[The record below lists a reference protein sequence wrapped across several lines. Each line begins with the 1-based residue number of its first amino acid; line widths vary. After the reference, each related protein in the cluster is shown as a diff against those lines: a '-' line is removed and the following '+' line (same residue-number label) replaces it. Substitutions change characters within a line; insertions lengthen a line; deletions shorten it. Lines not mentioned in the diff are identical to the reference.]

1 MKPLETSIKFNRT
14 PRLQRRSTAGSAL
27 FLIPLLLGYCAISP
41 MAQAVSPPPDGG
53 YPGFNTA
60 EGQNALNSL
69 TTGIWNVAD
78 GAYALWHDTDGSYNT
93 AVGTAALLLNVGDQT
108 TGEGLGNT
116 AIGTAALL
124 SNTTGANNTGLGFL
138 ALEQNNIGGANTATG
153 VQALQN
159 NAAGSTNTGF
169 GAFALS
175 LNIIGSANTA
185 IGANALGAN
194 TVDANTAV
202 GAAALQLNS
211 TGMHN
216 TAVGTAALAGAN
228 QTNGSFNVYVGDGV
242 GGVAGEIGQT
252 YIRNINLVGISGG
265 GTDTVTVELSTGR
278 LGHLSSSRRYK
289 EDITPMSNASEALYR
304 LKPVT
309 YRYKKEID
317 PTQSPAFGLIAEEV
331 AEVNPALVAHNAK
344 GQPES
349 VHYEMVNAM
358 LLNEFLKE
366 HKEIEQQQIAIGQL
380 KSKNASQEVTISA
393 LEKELGVVTAQIKA
407 QAAQIEKVS
416 AQVEVSKALTQM
428 AANR

>member
-1 MKPLETSIKFNRT
+1 LWHNQTDD
-14 PRLQRRSTAGSAL
+14 STA
-27 FLIPLLLGYCAISP
+27 
-41 MAQAVSPPPDGG
+41 
-53 YPGFNTA
+53 
-60 EGQNALNSL
+60 
-69 TTGIWNVAD
+69 TGAF
-78 GAYALWHDTDGSYNT
+78 ALWANNTGAHNT
-93 AVGTAALLLNVGDQT
+93 AVGSSALFSNN
-108 TGEGLGNT
+108 TGGENT
-116 AIGTAALL
+116 AIGFVALESNNHDFCTAVGAEALKNSDASWNTATGFNTL
-124 SNTTGANNTGLGFL
+124 NANTTGDHNSAFGSNALALNQSSNNNTAVGAD
-138 ALEQNNIGGANTATG
+138 ALINNTGGANTA
-153 VQALQN
+153 
-159 NAAGSTNTGF
+159 
-169 GAFALS
+169 
-175 LNIIGSANTA
+175 
-185 IGANALGAN
+185 
-194 TVDANTAV
+194 V
-202 GAAALQLNS
+202 GH
-211 TGMHN
+211 G
-216 TAVGTAALAGAN
+216 AGAN